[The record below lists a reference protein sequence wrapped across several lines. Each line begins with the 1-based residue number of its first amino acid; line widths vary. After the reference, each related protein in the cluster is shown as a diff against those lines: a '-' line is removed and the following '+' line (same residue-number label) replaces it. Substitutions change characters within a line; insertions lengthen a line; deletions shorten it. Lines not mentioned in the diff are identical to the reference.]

1 MAEKSPLSLIRIL
14 VIPGVFILSLL
25 ILSSCTRK
33 TVAVGSQP
41 ADQKGVRVT
50 GPACIIYKTRGD
62 YSKYVPVEL
71 TADGARISSF
81 PDVADVYMDGKL
93 ALPTPLAGGYL
104 LDNRGIGPNVA
115 FLSITYEEYSR
126 MKKTPSSDE
135 LFSKL
140 LVKDPLLEMYQC
152 GKRNEYSDI
161 PKDLDELISSGK
173 LKGCKKLK

>member
-25 ILSSCTRK
+25 TLFSCTRK
-33 TVAVGSQP
+33 TVPAGTQT
-41 ADQKGVRVT
+41 ADQKSVKVT
-50 GPACIIYKTRGD
+50 GPNCIIYKTQGD
-62 YSKYVPVEL
+62 YSMYVPVEL
-71 TADGARISSF
+71 TDDGTRISSY
-81 PDVADVYMDGKL
+81 PDVADIYLDGKL
-93 ALPTPLAGGYL
+93 SLPTGLTGGYL